1 MGLFGSR
8 VAAGFEVGQGTLRA
22 AVLRRGGARPGI
34 SWAAQVE
41 LPPGLLLNS
50 FTEPNITDFPVF
62 VGLVERLFQPAGRR
76 VSGINVA
83 LPDHVSRVSILEFDS
98 LQGKKDEVEQML
110 RWRLKKLL
118 PFEVDQAAMRYQY
131 LGKFQANEKNQHRF
145 LVSIIK
151 SDILSQYEL
160 AFREAGLKPMVIDL
174 SSFCVWNL
182 YEDFIKID
190 SEGLKC
196 FAVMMLTGGKLTV
209 IVFERGVPHFF
220 RLKDMGGFDG
230 EEEGLAV
237 IRILR
242 ELNASLTFY
251 KENYGDLP
259 VEKVYMTADDS
270 DRIKLIAEEVDK
282 NSSLRT
288 AVLDLGQVLD
298 RGGTKEYSSPAFGAA
313 CGAALEG

>member
-1 MGLFGSR
+1 MGLFGGSA
-8 VAAGFEVGQGTLRA
+8 AAGFEVGQRVLRA
-22 AVLRRGGARPGI
+22 VSLKRGGARPGI
-34 SWAAQVE
+34 SWASQVE
-41 LPPGLLLNS
+41 MPPGILLNS
-50 FTEPNITDFPVF
+50 FTEPNITDVPSF
-62 VGLVERLFQPAGRR
+62 VGLVERLVQQAGRR

-98 LQGKKDEVEQML
+98 LQGKKDEIERML

-118 PFEVDQAAMRYQY
+118 PFDVDQAAMRYQY
-131 LGKFQANEKNQHRF
+131 LGKLQSNDKDQHRF

-160 AFREAGLKPMVIDL
+160 AFRQAGLKPIAIDL

-182 YEDFIKID
+182 YEAFITKD
-190 SEGLKC
+190 SGELKC

-220 RLKDMGGFDG
+220 RLKEMGGFDV
-230 EEEGLAV
+230 EENGMAV
-237 IRILR
+237 TRILR

-259 VEKVYMTADDS
+259 VEKVYMTADDP
-270 DRIKLIAEEVDK
+270 DRIKLIAEEVGK
-282 NSSLRT
+282 NSTLKT
-288 AVLDLGQVLD
+288 TVLDLGLVLD
-298 RGGTKEYSSPAFGAA
+298 RWEAKEQSSPAFGAA
-313 CGAALEG
+313 LGAALEG